1 MTLPYTLINDLAK
14 GQPPD
19 KGILSRTLIND
30 ERLKV
35 VRFGFAQGEALCEHT
50 ASTPAVLHF
59 LGGEAKLMVG
69 DDALE
74 AQPGTWVHTHKGL
87 RHSVQAKTDG
97 GDAVAAAQ
105 VSLADHAHPLPARLK
120 LGPWRGQADLPQG
133 PRP

>member
-87 RHSVQAKTDG
+87 RHSVQAKT
-97 GDAVAAAQ
+97 
-105 VSLADHAHPLPARLK
+105 PLVMLLLLLTGKTVESRSIRQPCR
-120 LGPWRGQADLPQG
+120 RGSEA
-133 PRP
+133 PR